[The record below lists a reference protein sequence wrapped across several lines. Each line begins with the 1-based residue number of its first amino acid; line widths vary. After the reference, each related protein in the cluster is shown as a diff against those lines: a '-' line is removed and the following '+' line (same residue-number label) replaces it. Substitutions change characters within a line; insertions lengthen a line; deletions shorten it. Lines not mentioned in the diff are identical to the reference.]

1 MKFYDSKEVNTSTQ
15 RLQTQRTESIGGNI
29 SSRNYFEDKNF
40 FEVLEIVVDSVARA
54 TFIVLSQFVDDRRP
68 IVAILSHCI
77 GLEKDGFTSLEVL
90 YTCIATQPNRHGI
103 LLVKPADLDYK
114 YGVLLLDARAI
125 RRKSLTEPSRFY

>member
-29 SSRNYFEDKNF
+29 SSRKYFEDKNF

-54 TFIVLSQFVDDRRP
+54 TFIVSSQFVDDRRP
-68 IVAILSHCI
+68 IVAILSYCI

-125 RRKSLTEPSRFY
+125 RRKSLTEPSRIY